1 MMSKTSAAAAVF
13 VVALLL
19 FGGTQCARARVET
32 PTREI
37 VERVLKEAWDK
48 KESSF
53 NPKSTLTLD
62 DLKMGEAYRA
72 TVQEV
77 QVEGL
82 PEGGMVTP
90 AVVRFTVRTYYNSET
105 QAVQRAREA
114 RIYKDKLGD
123 WAVMTGSVKGE
134 DSTTKEPAGN

>member
-1 MMSKTSAAAAVF
+1 MEK
-13 VVALLL
+13 
-19 FGGTQCARARVET
+19 
-32 PTREI
+32 PKREI
-37 VERVLKEAWDK
+37 VKKVLKEAWDI

-62 DLKMGEAYRA
+62 DLKMGEAYQA

-90 AVVRFTVRTYYNSET
+90 AVVRFTVRTYYDSET

>member
-1 MMSKTSAAAAVF
+1 MSRSFSAFAIF
-13 VVALLL
+13 VVSLL
-19 FGGTQCARARVET
+19 FFGNTQSLRAQGDA

-37 VERVLKEAWDK
+37 VEKVLKEGWDK
-48 KESSF
+48 KASSF

-62 DLKMGEAYRA
+62 DLKMGKAYKA

-77 QVEGL
+77 QVEGI

-90 AVVRFTVRTYYNSET
+90 AIVRFTVRTYYNNET
-105 QAVQRAREA
+105 QAVHRAREA

-123 WAVMTGSVKGE
+123 WAVMTGNVKGE
-134 DSTTKEPAGN
+134 DSTTKEPAAN